1 MPWLCSPWSG
11 GSTDH
16 LHLKKNFGVKRENL
30 NFLKKWQIFY
40 MRNGKSRIHVVLKA
54 RIWGSYT
61 ELGSTYCFRPT
72 PIWKSDVLF
81 FHDSICCMFQFEN
94 KNAER
99 FWNTHFASIF
109 IRCKIDVLIQAKI
122 LWCQSGWSDRA
133 ENSVFHQNTFVLQHS
148 FFKTFLLKFLPVQFW
163 MVTLIDRNT
172 YMLSLLLRFF
182 FIFGIFDLILWLKK
196 RLKF

>member
-1 MPWLCSPWSG
+1 M
-11 GSTDH
+11 H
-16 LHLKKNFGVKRENL
+16 
-30 NFLKKWQIFY
+30 
-40 MRNGKSRIHVVLKA
+40 NGKSRIHVVLKA
-54 RIWGSYT
+54 KIWGSYT

-81 FHDSICCMFQFEN
+81 FHDSIWCTFQFEN

-122 LWCQSGWSDRA
+122 LWCQSGWSGRA

-196 RLKF
+196 RLEF